1 MYTMAKKN
9 RIKLSKGDLTFE
21 IFNTVLMVLIL
32 VIIIYP
38 LWFVVIASFSD
49 SAMVTAGEV

>member
-1 MYTMAKKN
+1 MAKKN